1 VDIAVLKLAFRRHV
15 LDTLARS
22 DGWVHDAERAR
33 IQDLCPDAALQ
44 GSGLMD
50 EFGVLTVAYEEAHG
64 EALRRL
70 PIELTLPE
78 RLDLL
83 SGFFGLCLVDGHLDR
98 SEGSLLYE
106 SARRLGVSSQQFEGF
121 LDQQEEVGDVELDAP
136 IGGERDVEPVDGQ

>member
-22 DGWVHDAERAR
+22 DGWVDDAERSW
-33 IQDLCPDAALQ
+33 IQDLCPDAAMQ
-44 GSGLMD
+44 GAGLMD

-64 EALRRL
+64 AALRRL
-70 PIELTLPE
+70 PVELTLAE

-83 SGFFGLCLVDGHLDR
+83 LGFFGLCLVDGHLDR

-106 SARRLGVSSQQFEGF
+106 SARRLGITPQQFDWF
-121 LDQQEEVGDVELDAP
+121 LDDQQDVGAVDLDAP
-136 IGGERDVEPVDGQ
+136 IDGEQAVEPVDGQ